1 MVAVQLSIIMDSYG
15 MLNARLKTCLIDK
28 FDIHYIY
35 ICVCFVGYYVSSCSF
50 SYANTSYCPS
60 VCTHTVAHQEAHM
73 PRSYQIHPKKGHLYM
88 KKSAA
93 KPWV

>member
-1 MVAVQLSIIMDSYG
+1 M
-15 MLNARLKTCLIDK
+15 
-28 FDIHYIY
+28 
-35 ICVCFVGYYVSSCSF
+35 CVCVLLVIMCHHVHSRMPTLHTVLL
-50 SYANTSYCPS
+50 YA
-60 VCTHTVAHQEAHM
+60 HTVAHQEAHM